1 MQDNLKKK
9 YGITDEE
16 LKSAVDQI
24 PFGKIACDGI
34 VLVALVDL
42 ISNGD
47 IAPCAHMEGF
57 VKYNLKEKYG
67 ITNAQLNVAVDQIPF
82 GKIACDGIVLLAL
95 IDLIVNGDIRLSEEQ
110 EQ

>member
-1 MQDNLKKK
+1 MLRTEFEPRTSPPPRTTRHSATRRVFMQDNLKKK

-47 IAPCAHMEGF
+47 IAP
-57 VKYNLKEKYG
+57 
-67 ITNAQLNVAVDQIPF
+67 T
-82 GKIACDGIVLLAL
+82 
-95 IDLIVNGDIRLSEEQ
+95 EE
-110 EQ
+110 

>member
-1 MQDNLKKK
+1 MYFNNKVALQGTQRRVGEMDSVVIGSSPTAAHNALHAHTRRVFMQDNLKKK

-47 IAPCAHMEGF
+47 I
-57 VKYNLKEKYG
+57 
-67 ITNAQLNVAVDQIPF
+67 
-82 GKIACDGIVLLAL
+82 
-95 IDLIVNGDIRLSEEQ
+95 RLSEEQ
-110 EQ
+110 ELHTQKLS

>member
-1 MQDNLKKK
+1 MRMDVLSILRRVGEMDSVVIGSSPTAAHNALHAHTRRVFMQDNLKKK

-16 LKSAVDQI
+16 LKNAVDQI

-47 IAPCAHMEGF
+47 I
-57 VKYNLKEKYG
+57 
-67 ITNAQLNVAVDQIPF
+67 
-82 GKIACDGIVLLAL
+82 
-95 IDLIVNGDIRLSEEQ
+95 RLSEEQ
-110 EQ
+110 ELHTQKLS

>member
-1 MQDNLKKK
+1 MRMDVLSILRRVGETGIVVIGNSPNAAHNALHAHTRRVFMQDNLKKK

-47 IAPCAHMEGF
+47 I
-57 VKYNLKEKYG
+57 
-67 ITNAQLNVAVDQIPF
+67 
-82 GKIACDGIVLLAL
+82 
-95 IDLIVNGDIRLSEEQ
+95 RLSEEQ
-110 EQ
+110 ELQTQKLS

>member
-16 LKSAVDQI
+16 LKSAADQI

-47 IAPCAHMEGF
+47 I
-57 VKYNLKEKYG
+57 
-67 ITNAQLNVAVDQIPF
+67 
-82 GKIACDGIVLLAL
+82 
-95 IDLIVNGDIRLSEEQ
+95 RLSEE

>member
-1 MQDNLKKK
+1 MEFESRTSPPPRTTRYTRTRRVFMQDNLKKK

-47 IAPCAHMEGF
+47 I
-57 VKYNLKEKYG
+57 
-67 ITNAQLNVAVDQIPF
+67 
-82 GKIACDGIVLLAL
+82 
-95 IDLIVNGDIRLSEEQ
+95 RLSEE

>member
-24 PFGKIACDGI
+24 PFGKIACGGI

-47 IAPCAHMEGF
+47 I
-57 VKYNLKEKYG
+57 
-67 ITNAQLNVAVDQIPF
+67 
-82 GKIACDGIVLLAL
+82 
-95 IDLIVNGDIRLSEEQ
+95 RLSEE

>member
-1 MQDNLKKK
+1 MDSVVIGSSPTAAHNALHAHTRRVFMQDNLKKK

-47 IAPCAHMEGF
+47 I
-57 VKYNLKEKYG
+57 
-67 ITNAQLNVAVDQIPF
+67 
-82 GKIACDGIVLLAL
+82 
-95 IDLIVNGDIRLSEEQ
+95 RLSEEQ
-110 EQ
+110 ELHTQKLS